1 MTQITRDPLL
11 AGPRPLAEGE
21 VLLETFRPDRG
32 VYMRNT
38 LILMVVFGVI
48 AGGVLVA
55 MGDAN
60 PWTGPLAAILGI
72 GARAWYLASEAL
84 SAEWRL
90 TNRRLLGPAGQV
102 IARADLADAR
112 KVFGEVAVITR
123 SGEKFLIKYPSD
135 PEAVIARLTGAKA

>member
-1 MTQITRDPLL
+1 MSQITRDPLL
-11 AGPRPLAEGE
+11 VGPRPLAEGE

-32 VYMRNT
+32 VYVRNT
-38 LILMVVFGVI
+38 LILMAVFGVI

-90 TNRRLLGPAGQV
+90 TDRRLLGPAGQV

-123 SGEKFLIKYPSD
+123 SGEKFLIKHPSD

>member
-1 MTQITRDPLL
+1 MSQITRDPLL
-11 AGPRPLAEGE
+11 TGPRPLAEDE
-21 VLLETFRPDRG
+21 MLLETFRPDRG
-32 VYMRNT
+32 VYLRNT
-38 LILMVVFGVI
+38 LILMAVFGVI

-90 TNRRLLGPAGQV
+90 TDRRLLGPAGQV
-102 IARADLADAR
+102 IARADLAEAR
-112 KVFGEVAVITR
+112 KVFGEVAVVTR
-123 SGEKFLIKYPSD
+123 AGEKFLIKYPVN
-135 PEAVIARLTGAKA
+135 PEAVIARLNGAKA